1 MWAGWEGGK
10 GFMGY
15 KLDHISLY
23 DSTLFWFINHADG
36 FFFSRKLKLKDEI
49 KLKSDLA
56 TLHQEL
62 LSCSAILLDSDAPIH
77 SQGSF

>member
-1 MWAGWEGGK
+1 MQ
-10 GFMGY
+10 M
-15 KLDHISLY
+15 
-23 DSTLFWFINHADG
+23 G
-36 FFFSRKLKLKDEI
+36 FFPQKI

-62 LSCSAILLDSDAPIH
+62 LSGSAILLDSDAPIH